1 MFKDKINVQAIGTL
15 KISDKETGTVLVDK
29 RNAIHP
35 EIWRM
40 SWLLHLVVNQVSIV
54 QAMPHISIGWRL
66 VMVEVVQ
73 QLHYHTALK
82 SFHYI

>member
-35 EIWRM
+35 VKYGVCLGFCTW
-40 SWLLHLVVNQVSIV
+40 W
-54 QAMPHISIGWRL
+54 
-66 VMVEVVQ
+66 
-73 QLHYHTALK
+73 
-82 SFHYI
+82 